1 MTKVK
6 WTSIPNQIRR
16 YARYEGHGY
25 AYVSPKGIEKWNA
38 LADAHA
44 RMDAAM
50 DNYRRGVISDEQ
62 FKKEYIRFLTAC
74 GQNPYKKKKKSR
86 KT

>member
-6 WTSIPNQIRR
+6 WTSIPDQIRR
-16 YARYEGHGY
+16 YARYESHGY
-25 AYVSPKGIEKWNA
+25 AYVSPEGIEKWNA

-44 RMDAAM
+44 ACSALMED
-50 DNYRRGVISDEQ
+50 YRNGLISDEE
-62 FKKEYIRFLTAC
+62 FKRGYLKFLVAC
-74 GQNPYKKKKKSR
+74 GQNPYKRKRR